1 MGPVVPV
8 RVLDVGPVPLG
19 SVASEGVPPDDD
31 GPEVGVP
38 EVGSPEVGVLPVVGL
53 GAVAEVAEVIE
64 VGELDGSESP
74 WLISDRSSA
83 QAERSN
89 RGRRR

>member
-31 GPEVGVP
+31 GPEVGVLP
-38 EVGSPEVGVLPVVGL
+38 EVGP
-53 GAVAEVAEVIE
+53 GAVAEAAEVIE
-64 VGELDGSESP
+64 VGELDGSEFPS
-74 WLISDRSSA
+74 LISDRSSA
-83 QAERSN
+83 QAGRSN